1 MPESGRAG
9 QAEVGLAALLTWEGT
24 VLRLEV
30 LRSSELDLSL
40 WEDLVVSAAAAR
52 FRPTEYGGTPVA
64 VNMVR
69 VVQKVTIRG
78 VPSEKHS

>member
-1 MPESGRAG
+1 M
-9 QAEVGLAALLTWEGT
+9 WEGT

-52 FRPTEYGGTPVA
+52 FRPAEYGGTPVA

-78 VPSEKHS
+78 VPPEKHS